1 MIYFSQRGEEIMN
14 QAKIYDI
21 AGAAGVSLATV
32 SRVLNHP
39 EKVKEGTRN
48 KVLRIIK
55 EKGYKP
61 NANARGLASRRST
74 TVAIVVPRIS
84 QASVA
89 EMIQGIDDSAK
100 KFGYALRLFI
110 NSDPKQ
116 EQELWGEV
124 IASSVDGILLM
135 NDEMTPET
143 VKLLQY
149 TPVPVLFVN
158 AIPQSEKYG
167 SVCIDYRESGYK
179 ITKAMIDRGNTDIM
193 FVGTEHKYTVNDLKL
208 KGYIQAME
216 EAHLPTN
223 IVFSSGDININEK
236 HFETLIDQRVPHV
249 AMFVRDSMAISFMN
263 IASKKGYKIPKDLQ
277 VIGFQNT
284 KYAELAN
291 PKLTCVETPIY
302 EIGTRAMAYLTEL
315 MKQPPELEKPS
326 HLLVDYKIIWRES
339 TKQ

>member
-1 MIYFSQRGEEIMN
+1 MN

-39 EKVKEGTRN
+39 EKVKESTRN

-100 KFGYALRLFI
+100 KFGYTLRLFI
-110 NSDPKQ
+110 NSNPKQ

-135 NDEMTPET
+135 NDEMTQET
-143 VKLLQY
+143 AKLLQY

-158 AIPQSEKYG
+158 AIPKFDKYG
-167 SVCIDYRESGYK
+167 SVCIDYQESAYK
-179 ITKAMIDRGNTDIM
+179 ITKKMIERGYKSIM
-193 FVGTEHKYTVNDLKL
+193 FVGTEHKYTVNDYKL
-208 KGYIQAME
+208 NGYVKAME

-223 IVFSSGDININEK
+223 IVFSSGDVSINEK
-236 HFETLIDQRVPHV
+236 HFTQIMENKLPEV
-249 AMFVRDSMAISFMN
+249 ALFVRDSMAISFMN
-263 IASKKGYKIPKDLQ
+263 IAVKKGHRVPEELQ
-277 VIGFQNT
+277 IIGFQNT
-284 KYAELAN
+284 KYAELSN

-302 EIGTRAMAYLTEL
+302 EIGNRAMAYLTEL
-315 MKQPPELEKPS
+315 MRETNAQEKPK
-326 HLLVDYKIIWRES
+326 HILVDYKVIWRES
-339 TKQ
+339 TK